1 VEGADVK
8 DVPQGGRAAAGTP
21 ARRTPGP
28 AGTAAAQA
36 AGHAPA
42 VADAD
47 VFARAAALGFA
58 LRARAQTVATV
69 ESCTGGLLARALTET
84 AGSSD
89 WFDRGWVTYSND
101 AKIELVGVS
110 PATLDAHGA
119 VSEPT
124 AREMA
129 AGGLARSRAGVAIAV
144 TGIAGPGGAVAGKPV
159 GTVCFGWALRGGG
172 LVCET
177 VRFAGDRTAVRLQA
191 AMHALR
197 RAESL
202 LPADPKG

>member
-1 VEGADVK
+1 MTNGPDGKQAD
-8 DVPQGGRAAAGTP
+8 AGSS
-21 ARRTPGP
+21 ARRRSAP
-28 AGTAAAQA
+28 AGTGPARA
-36 AGHAPA
+36 AGHEPA
-42 VADAD
+42 VTDAA
-47 VFARAAALGFA
+47 VFERAAALGLA

-84 AGSSD
+84 AGSSN
-89 WFDRGWVTYSND
+89 WFDRGWVTYSNE

-110 PATLDAHGA
+110 PATLEAHGA

-124 AREMA
+124 AGEMA
-129 AGGLARSRAGVAIAV
+129 AGGLARSRAGIAIAV

-159 GTVCFGWALRGGG
+159 GTVCFGWALRGGE

-177 VRFAGDRTAVRLQA
+177 LRFAGDRTAVRLQA

>member
-1 VEGADVK
+1 VAGVAGVAGDE
-8 DVPQGGRAAAGTP
+8 RAITDAA
-21 ARRTPGP
+21 
-28 AGTAAAQA
+28 
-36 AGHAPA
+36 
-42 VADAD
+42 
-47 VFARAAALGFA
+47 VFERAAALGFA
-58 LRARAQTVATV
+58 LQARGQTVATV
-69 ESCTGGLLARALTET
+69 ESCTGGLLARAFTET
-84 AGSSD
+84 AGSSN
-89 WFDRGWVTYSND
+89 WFDRGWVTYSNE

-110 PATLDAHGA
+110 SATLDAHGA

-124 AREMA
+124 ASEMA
-129 AGGLARSRAGVAIAV
+129 AGGLARSRAGIAIAV

-177 VRFAGDRTAVRLQA
+177 LRFAGDRTAVRLQA

-197 RAESL
+197 RAASL